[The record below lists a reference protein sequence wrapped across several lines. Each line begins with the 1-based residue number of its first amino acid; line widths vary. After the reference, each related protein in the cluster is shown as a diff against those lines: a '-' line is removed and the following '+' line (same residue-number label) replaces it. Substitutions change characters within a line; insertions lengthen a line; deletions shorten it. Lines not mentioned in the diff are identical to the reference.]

1 MQGHANDLRAEVNT
15 DWDTVLKT
23 PASAPDAAA
32 LDAFVHQVVDDW
44 RQCSLSMAV
53 RRLVEFAEKVTRAPA
68 EVTESDVAR
77 LRDAGWCD
85 ETVHDAAQVI
95 GYYNYINRIA
105 NALGIQPEENLP
117 HWGTR

>member
-1 MQGHANDLRAEVNT
+1 MQAHANDLRAEVKT
-15 DWDTVLKT
+15 DWDTVLRAQ
-23 PASAPDAAA
+23 ASAPDVAA

-68 EVTESDVAR
+68 EVNESDVGR

-85 ETVHDAAQVI
+85 ETVHDAVQVI
-95 GYYNYINRIA
+95 AYFNYINRVA
-105 NALGIQPEENLP
+105 SALGVEPEENLP
-117 HWGTR
+117 RWGKG